1 PLPDLSAAHPH
12 LGAFPTRRSSDLD
25 LKPEN
30 ILIDRWKHWRIADFG
45 LARVH
50 GEDKTGASGT
60 PSFAAPEQLLD
71 EAQSP
76 AVDLFAMA
84 GIVLFSLTGRSP
96 FGAGDVR
103 TILARQ
109 LGGRADLTGVPEPV
123 AEWIMKGLAPDPEQ
137 RWGDAG
143 EMRSAWRR
151 AVAGLA

>member
-84 GIVLFSLTGRSP
+84 G
-96 FGAGDVR
+96 
-103 TILARQ
+103 
-109 LGGRADLTGVPEPV
+109 DLKSTRLNSSHSQ
-123 AEWIMKGLAPDPEQ
+123 I
-137 RWGDAG
+137 
-143 EMRSAWRR
+143 SY
-151 AVAGLA
+151 AVFCLK